1 MVTLTPKFYPL
12 QVVPFPEDDDEL
24 DALSE
29 EKMRILLGDEGRGM
43 SEEDMRVKLRLR
55 MLGAE

>member
-1 MVTLTPKFYPL
+1 M
-12 QVVPFPEDDDEL
+12 VPFPEDDDEL

>member
-1 MVTLTPKFYPL
+1 M
-12 QVVPFPEDDDEL
+12 VPFPEDDDEL

-43 SEEDMRVKLRLR
+43 NEEDMRVKLRLR